1 MEYQP
6 VSEQKTI
13 DEKMKRLDEILDEYE
28 TLNGL
33 PRFQNSELSA
43 EINKY
48 LTMPSEAI
56 EKLHP
61 SDCANISVRLSQQS
75 FHLQRAYN
83 REKSTVTSMKIALD
97 KCMAGH
103 LNNYNTFIKY
113 ELNVAAVV
121 NEDVYACK
129 LQTVIARATQRMNR
143 LYALAESLRDISN
156 AYLNVQR
163 VKLAIMKSVG
173 N

>member
-1 MEYQP
+1 MTKESVHKSFLLYCDQ
-6 VSEQKTI
+6 V
-13 DEKMKRLDEILDEYE
+13 
-28 TLNGL
+28 
-33 PRFQNSELSA
+33 EL
-43 EINKY
+43 
-48 LTMPSEAI
+48 I
-56 EKLHP
+56 EKLTDEQAGFLIKKIYGYCGNGRQNP
-61 SDCANISVRLSQQS
+61 NIQDPMLDMV
-75 FHLQRAYN
+75 F
-83 REKSTVTSMKIALD
+83 TSMKIALD

-163 VKLAIMKSVG
+163 VKLAIMKSIG